1 MTIMGGHM
9 TIMGGH
15 IYDYV
20 WVVTYMTMYGWSHDY
35 YGWSHDYVWVVT

>member
-1 MTIMGGHM
+1 MTIMGGHMTIMGGHM

-20 WVVTYMTMYGWSHDY
+20 WVVT
-35 YGWSHDYVWVVT
+35 